1 MSNNADK
8 PARGRPRTLQREH
21 VLKIAVES
29 YWTDGL
35 TGVSIDEI
43 CRRAGVSK
51 PGVYREFGN
60 EDGLKQAALE
70 RYQSTILAPLADILT
85 DDLSFDQA
93 LRKLTDFVLL
103 DRKAHGLPAG
113 CLQVTTCRSK
123 QTLGKRTR
131 ESAHKFFDQT
141 LMGLEHWIDRAK
153 SKGQFAVEIPT
164 RTAALYV
171 DAQIATAM
179 ELQQQGVTQK
189 ELERVFKLALTVF
202 FEKRRPILDQIFSEF
217 V

>member
-35 TGVSIDEI
+35 TGVSIEEI

-85 DDLSFDQA
+85 DDLPFEQA

-113 CLQVTTCRSK
+113 CLQVATCRSK
-123 QTLGKRTR
+123 HTLGKRAR
-131 ESAHKFFDQT
+131 ESVHKFSDQT